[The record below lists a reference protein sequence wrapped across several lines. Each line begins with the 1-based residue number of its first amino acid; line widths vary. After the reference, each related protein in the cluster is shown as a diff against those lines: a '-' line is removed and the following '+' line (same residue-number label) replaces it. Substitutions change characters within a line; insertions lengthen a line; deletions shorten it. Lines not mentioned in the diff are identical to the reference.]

1 MKIRELR
8 VTYHA
13 RPDAP
18 HYSHTSRIAD
28 AHQAAAI
35 LTPMLKDQAQEIFLC
50 LYMNTKGRIIGV
62 QEIGRGSLDAVI
74 ASPRLIVRS
83 ALLVDAASIIVAHN
97 HPSGDPHPSPQDI
110 ELTRKLRD
118 AAKLLEI
125 ELVDHLIIGET
136 EWRSLKEWGI
146 L

>member
-18 HYSHTSRIAD
+18 HYSATSKIAD
-28 AHQAAAI
+28 ARQAAAI
-35 LTPMLKDQAQEIFLC
+35 FTPMLKDQAQEVFLC
-50 LYMNTKGRIIGV
+50 LYMNTKGRVIGI
-62 QEIGRGSLDAVI
+62 QEIGRGSLDSVI
-74 ASPRLIVRS
+74 ASPRIIVRS

-97 HPSGDPHPSPQDI
+97 HPSGDPTPSPQDI
-110 ELTRKLRD
+110 DMTKRLRD

-125 ELVDHLIIGET
+125 ELVDHVIISEGSF
-136 EWRSLKEWGI
+136 RSLKEWGI

>member
-18 HYSHTSRIAD
+18 HYSHISRIVD
-28 AHQAAAI
+28 ARQAASI
-35 LTPMLKDQAQEIFLC
+35 FTPMLRDQAQEVFLC
-50 LYMNTKGRIIGV
+50 LYTNTKGRIIGV
-62 QEIGRGSLDAVI
+62 QEIGRGSLDSVI

-97 HPSGDPHPSPQDI
+97 HPSGDPTPSTQDI
-110 ELTRKLRD
+110 DLTRKLRD
-118 AAKLLEI
+118 AANLLEI